1 MTGEHSAGTAGA
13 RQLRA
18 DARRN
23 HGQVL
28 VAARDVFVERG
39 PDAPLEEIAR
49 RAGVGIGTLYRRFA
63 DRQTLMRAVV
73 LDALQQTRSAAERA
87 LAEQADPFE
96 ALTSYMHAV
105 LDLRVS
111 AVIPLVLDRIDL
123 DDEELLPARDA
134 SVRAI
139 EKIIDRAHTT
149 GALGEDVT
157 FGDIALLLIRL
168 ARPLPGPI
176 SPELNDRLAHRHL
189 DLIVQ
194 GLRPVGRGSIEG
206 PALSHDQL
214 RALRDPGGFTG

>member
-1 MTGEHSAGTAGA
+1 MPRVEASAPGGV
-13 RQLRA
+13 RRLRA

-28 VAARDVFVERG
+28 AAARDVFVERG

-49 RAGVGIGTLYRRFA
+49 RAGVGIGTLYRRFT

-73 LDALQQTRSAAERA
+73 LDALTQTRQAAERA
-87 LAEQADPFE
+87 IADEADPFD
-96 ALTSYMHAV
+96 ALTRYMHAA

-111 AVIPLVLDRIDL
+111 AVIPVVLDRIDL

-139 EKIIDRAHTT
+139 EKIIDLAHAT

-157 FGDIALLLIRL
+157 FGDIALILIRL

-176 SPELNDRLAHRHL
+176 PPELNDRLAHRHL
-189 DLIVQ
+189 DLFVA
-194 GLRPVGRGSIEG
+194 GLRPIDRTAIDG
-206 PALSHDQL
+206 PGLSHGEL
-214 RALRDPGGFTG
+214 RALRDPRAGES

>member
-1 MTGEHSAGTAGA
+1 
-13 RQLRA
+13 
-18 DARRN
+18 
-23 HGQVL
+23 VL

-73 LDALQQTRSAAERA
+73 LEALQQTRSAAERA

-105 LDLRVS
+105 LELRVS

-139 EKIIDRAHTT
+139 EQIIDRAHTT
-149 GALGEDVT
+149 GALSEDVT

-189 DLIVQ
+189 DLIVE
-194 GLRPVGRGSIEG
+194 GLRPVGRSRIEG
-206 PALSHDQL
+206 PALSHDEL
-214 RALRDPGGFTG
+214 RALRDPDRFAE